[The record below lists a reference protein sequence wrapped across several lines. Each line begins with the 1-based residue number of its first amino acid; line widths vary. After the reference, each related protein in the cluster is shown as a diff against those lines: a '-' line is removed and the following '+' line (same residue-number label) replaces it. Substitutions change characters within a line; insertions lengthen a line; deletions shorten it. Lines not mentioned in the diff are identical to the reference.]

1 MKERKSPDESFS
13 PGPDIIDRSGVL
25 PPGKPTVRDIAEL
38 AGVSHSTVSRALNG
52 SPLISTDT
60 RERVCRIAENIGF
73 EFNEGARRLKNRKT
87 GIIGVIY
94 YSSLNDFRSSLYTNE
109 LFRDLRHNL
118 ERVGL
123 DALLVEAWS
132 EKLGQSNIVRLIR
145 QNKVDGFIIIH
156 PGIRPEDYELARAH
170 QLPVVHLHTV
180 PELIPRE
187 SFDCFFTDNF
197 QGGRLAGEHLL
208 DSGCKNI
215 QVVRINE
222 KKSEEFRMR
231 TAGCLDAVKKAG
243 FSIDETHSFS
253 CSCSYEGG
261 YQIVRKNLRYL
272 KRLDGIFIPADIT
285 AFGVLNALREEG
297 FLIPEDMKVIGFD
310 DSPVSRMTLPPLT
323 TVHQP
328 RELLSELACR
338 RVHSL
343 LFEDSDQKPVLKYL
357 EPSLVIRESTSE
369 TFRRG

>member
-1 MKERKSPDESFS
+1 MKGQNPPEELFS
-13 PGPDIIDRSGVL
+13 PGPDIIDGTGLSAAAAGAL
-25 PPGKPTVRDIAEL
+25 PPGTPTIRDIAEL
-38 AGVSHSTVSRALNG
+38 AGVSHSTVSRALNS

-60 RERVCRIAENIGF
+60 RERICRIAENIGF

-94 YSSLNDFRSSLYTNE
+94 YSALNDFRSSLYTNE

-118 ERVGL
+118 EKVGL

-132 EKLGQSNIVRLIR
+132 EKQGQSNLVRLIR
-145 QNKVDGFIIIH
+145 QNKVDGFIVIH
-156 PGIRPEDYELARAH
+156 PEIRPEDYELARSH
-170 QLPVVHLHTV
+170 QLPLVHLHTV
-180 PELIPRE
+180 PELISRE

-197 QGGRLAGEHLL
+197 CGGRLAGEHLL
-208 DSGCKNI
+208 ESGCQKI

-222 KKSEEFRMR
+222 KESEEFRLR
-231 TAGCLDAVKKAG
+231 SSGCLSVVEESG
-243 FSIDETHSFS
+243 FTPDMQHQLS

-261 YQIVRKNLRYL
+261 YQIVSDNREYL
-272 KRLDGIFIPADIT
+272 ETLDGIFVPADIT
-285 AFGVLNALREEG
+285 AFGFLNALRVEG
-297 FLIPEDMKVIGFD
+297 ISVPGDLKVIGFD

-338 RVHSL
+338 RIYSL
-343 LFEDSDQKPVLKYL
+343 LFEDAAQKPVVEYI
-357 EPSLVIRESTSE
+357 EPSLIVRET
-369 TFRRG
+369 T